1 MKLRSTRSDCIWCG
15 RRLIQSGFP
24 IDCGENFGP
33 RPRSDEH
40 IIPQS
45 VFGKIITT
53 DLCKCCN
60 DHFGTI
66 CDHALGKDQYI
77 VLAAKRAGVNETELW
92 SKFDAIQRTPS
103 GREIK
108 IAYSDKQ
115 FKPKPE
121 FQSLDR
127 LTLPIIDGKLVKKDV
142 IHFKARLLEKV
153 SKKQLKLSAAEV
165 QGHVE
170 MLLAQMCQ
178 DPTKTYHDSVIG
190 ETVSPTRLK
199 DQIIYTRKTK
209 PWETQWC
216 LAKIVFELSQLL
228 WPPDYRKYFAQ
239 VFYQWRYFL
248 EKRECSSDGK
258 TGLGIFLYDEL
269 PIESAAKQHVIEGIV
284 STTEV
289 SWSLIFFGTARW
301 TFINKV
307 TPIRAPQD
315 PGCRIQ
321 IVNPFGDSKTDAEIR
336 ITEHQLPTT

>member
-1 MKLRSTRSDCIWCG
+1 MKLPSVHTECIWCG
-15 RRLIQSGFP
+15 RRLIQNGFAV
-24 IDCGENFGP
+24 DCQENFGP

-40 IIPQS
+40 IIPQN

-66 CDHALGKDQYI
+66 CDHALEKDQYI
-77 VLAAKRAGVNETELW
+77 IQAAKRAGVNETELW

-108 IAYSDKQ
+108 IAYSEGQ

-121 FQSLDR
+121 FQSLER
-127 LTLPIIDGKLVKKDV
+127 LTIPIISGKLSEEHLK
-142 IHFKARLLEKV
+142 HFKARLLEKV
-153 SKKQLKLSAAEV
+153 RKKETKLSDSEI
-165 QGHVE
+165 QKHVE
-170 MLLAQMCQ
+170 MLLARMRQ

-190 ETVSPTRLK
+190 ETVSPTQLT
-199 DQIIYTRKTK
+199 DQIIYTRETK

-228 WPPDYRKYFAQ
+228 WPKDYRKYFAQ
-239 VFYQWRYFL
+239 VFYQWRFFL
-248 EKRECSSDGK
+248 EKRECSPDGK
-258 TGLGIFLYDEL
+258 QGIGIFLYDEL
-269 PIESAAKQHVIEGIV
+269 PAESAAKQHLIEGIV

-301 TFINKV
+301 KFINKV
-307 TPIRAPQD
+307 RPIRAPQEL
-315 PGCRIQ
+315 GYCIK

-336 ITEHQLPTT
+336 ITELE